1 MRDDQASREWDAVT
15 FVSRSQERVTVCQRL
30 AIGPASP
37 SQIALT
43 AATTSATITRTLET
57 LQQRGLVA
65 QCAPAAPQTERIY
78 ALTDDGT
85 AVWRMIDTEQRNY
98 EGETDGLGSGSCC
111 NQSK

>member
-1 MRDDQASREWDAVT
+1 MGNDQASRERDAVT

-37 SQIALT
+37 AQIALT
-43 AATTSATITRTLET
+43 AATTSATIIRTVET

-65 QCAPAAPQTERIY
+65 QRAPAVPQTERIY

-85 AVWRMIDTEQRNY
+85 AVW
-98 EGETDGLGSGSCC
+98 ETIATAQHTDSG
-111 NQSK
+111 